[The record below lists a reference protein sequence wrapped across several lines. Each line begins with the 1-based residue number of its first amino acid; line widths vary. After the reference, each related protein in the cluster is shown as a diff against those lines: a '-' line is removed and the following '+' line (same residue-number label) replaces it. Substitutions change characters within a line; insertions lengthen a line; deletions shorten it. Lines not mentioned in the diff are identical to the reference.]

1 MRFSDHHLY
10 SEKDIERIHHI
21 FANFD
26 ASTTVVLTTE
36 KDAVKLNEMSSIVN
50 QNDVPWCYL
59 PIEVT
64 LDNEQEL
71 INRIQNYVES
81 YPRSG

>member
-1 MRFSDHHLY
+1 
-10 SEKDIERIHHI
+10 
-21 FANFD
+21 
-26 ASTTVVLTTE
+26 VVLTTE